1 MSLTLCIV
9 SEASFLVGNAHE
21 MATKSQHRH
30 AEDVV
35 SETSIFLANKHDL
48 NRHCM
53 VPCPLSCD
61 G

>member
-21 MATKSQHRH
+21 MATNSQHRH

-35 SETSIFLANKHDL
+35 SETSIFLANKHDP
-48 NRHCM
+48 RHCM
-53 VPCPLSCD
+53 VPSPLSYD
-61 G
+61 S